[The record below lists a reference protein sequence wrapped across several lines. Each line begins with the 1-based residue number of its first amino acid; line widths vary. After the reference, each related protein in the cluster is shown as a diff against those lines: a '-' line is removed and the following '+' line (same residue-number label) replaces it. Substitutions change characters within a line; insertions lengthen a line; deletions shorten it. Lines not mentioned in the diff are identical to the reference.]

1 MAERTLTQRELNRA
15 LLARQLLLTRAR
27 LPLARALER
36 IGGIQ
41 AQYAPSSYVR
51 LWTNLDGFARQDLTR
66 ALERKRVVQGTLM
79 RSTIHLVSPR
89 DYWLFSAGVGPS
101 REAHWLRTWGK
112 GQTADELAEAREG
125 LRAALAGRTVRRDE
139 LKQLLDEHGQSVWA
153 GAWIETIREPPSGT
167 WERRRADLF
176 RLAADW
182 IPPATPSEEQGV
194 EHLLRRYLAAFG
206 PARLA
211 DAASWA
217 GVPPA
222 RMRETAARLG
232 LHGFRDEQGKRL
244 VDLPRAP
251 LPGDVPAPARFLP
264 TWDATLL
271 VHARRTH
278 ILPEQYRERVFHV
291 RNPQS
296 VSTFLVDGTVAGTW
310 RVEPSERRATVVV
323 EPFERLRR
331 ADAEGLRA
339 EGTGLAAFYEPELTP
354 AVRFTRAG

>member
-1 MAERTLTQRELNRA
+1 MLTQRELNRA
-15 LLARQLLLTRAR
+15 LLARQLLLERGR
-27 LPLARALER
+27 LPIGRALER

-51 LWTNLDGFARQDLTR
+51 LWTNLDGFARNALTR
-66 ALERKRVVQGTLM
+66 ALERKRAVQGTLM

-101 REAHWLRTWGK
+101 REAHWLRTWGR
-112 GQTADELAEAREG
+112 GQTSEDLARAREG

-139 LKQLLDEHGQSVWA
+139 LQQILDAHGQSVWA
-153 GAWIETIREPPSGT
+153 GAWVELIREPPSGT

-182 IPPATPSEEQGV
+182 IRPERPTEEEGI
-194 EHLLRRYLAAFG
+194 ERLLRRYLAAFG
-206 PARLA
+206 PARPA

-222 RMRETAARLG
+222 RMRETAERLA
-232 LHGFRDEQGKRL
+232 LRAFRDEAGRPL

-251 LPGDVPAPARFLP
+251 LPGDVPVPARFLP

-271 VHARRTH
+271 AHARRTQ
-278 ILPEQYRERVFHV
+278 ILEEQHRERIFHV

-296 VSTFLVDGTVAGTW
+296 VSTFLIDGTVAGTW
-310 RVEPSERRATVVV
+310 RVEPSTRKATLVV
-323 EPFERLRR
+323 EPFERLPR
-331 ADAEGLRA
+331 AAAEELRT
-339 EGTGLAAFYEPELTP
+339 EGMGLAAFYEPALTP
-354 AVRFTRAG
+354 AVKFTRAG